1 LEKLN
6 ELTRSMSKDHTESK
20 ATNQIKDKI
29 NDFSAISQST
39 PRKDSC
45 NETEKGL
52 EEGQPTWC
60 WCKP

>member
-1 LEKLN
+1 
-6 ELTRSMSKDHTESK
+6 MSKDHTESK